1 MHTAHALLIDVLQP
15 VQQSANQ
22 GLPALQWSIT
32 LGFSECKILGC
43 HIKFFQLSGIA
54 LVVLLQ

>member
-1 MHTAHALLIDVLQP
+1 MGSMMMMMMMMIFDIR
-15 VQQSANQ
+15 
-22 GLPALQWSIT
+22 GQWSIT

-43 HIKFFQLSGIA
+43 RIKFFQLSGSA